1 MNKQLGMEKAAD
13 SLVNPSSREDSV
25 TWKDYVQITKPRII
39 QSNLIAAFGGFW
51 VASKWDIDWLLLI
64 QVLIGCTLVMASAC
78 VFNNYLD
85 RELDTKMD
93 RTRERPTATGK
104 LKPSHVL
111 VYGSILGLIGL
122 AVLLL
127 INLWSAILGI
137 VGMFVYVVV
146 YTLWLKRTSTWSTS
160 MGGVSGAM
168 PPMIGYVAVTGEVDM
183 GAWLLFAFLFL
194 WQPPHFWALGIRRKE
209 EYRAAGFPLLPVV
222 KGVKRTKL
230 QMIPYVVLLIV
241 FPILMY
247 TYKYTGMI
255 FLVAGVLL
263 ALVWLIICFQGFTA
277 KNDEAW
283 SKKAFMFSVN
293 YLMIMFLIMI
303 LDTATKA

>member
-1 MNKQLGMEKAAD
+1 MEKAAD